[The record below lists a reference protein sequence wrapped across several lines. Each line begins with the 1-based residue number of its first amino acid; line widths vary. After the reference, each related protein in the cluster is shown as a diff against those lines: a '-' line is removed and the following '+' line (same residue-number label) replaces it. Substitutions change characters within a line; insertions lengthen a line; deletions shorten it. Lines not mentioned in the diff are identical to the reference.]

1 MSRMPALHFES
12 RLESDRDAC
21 FIRVPPKVMTA
32 LGDKKRLPVKVT
44 INGYSYRTT
53 VAVYGG
59 KFYLGVRREIRE
71 AAGVMAGDQLTV
83 GLAYDAELRT
93 VDLPE
98 ALRAALEA
106 DAAMA
111 AAFEKLSYTR
121 KKEFVQ
127 WVTGA
132 KRPETQRRRMA
143 QAMAMLRARPG
154 LR

>member
-1 MSRMPALHFES
+1 
-12 RLESDRDAC
+12 
-21 FIRVPPKVMTA
+21 MTA
-32 LGDKKRLPVKVT
+32 LGEKKRLPVQVT
-44 INGYSYRTT
+44 INGYTYRTT

-71 AAGVMAGDQLTV
+71 AAAVTAGDQLTV
-83 GLAYDAELRT
+83 GIEYDAELRT

-98 ALRAALEA
+98 ALRAALEG
-106 DAAMA
+106 DVAMA
-111 AAFEKLSYTR
+111 AAFEKLSFTR

-143 QAMAMLRARPG
+143 QAMAMLRAWPG
-154 LR
+154 RR